1 MNSFLYHETLF
12 MTVTS
17 VWSYSM
23 DWKYICILF
32 PWGSKELSL
41 MISPLYTSLLLERK
55 AEIKKSDFI
64 ACLNQFNQYCD
75 NGIPTSDEMNCLWVV
90 EFYLAIENTNM

>member
-41 MISPLYTSLLLERK
+41 MISPLYTSLLVERK
-55 AEIKKSDFI
+55 AEIKKSDLI
-64 ACLNQFNQYCD
+64 ACLNQFNQDCD